1 MESTDILEE
10 NEIWRNVT
18 LSEFE
23 HFFMVS
29 NFGRVKNSVS
39 RKGVTK
45 GRVLGQ
51 KKKCGYF
58 KVMLSTGKE
67 RTLQRVARLVA
78 LAFIPNPDNKQEVN
92 HINGI
97 KTDNRIKNLEWCTH
111 SENMKHAAE
120 TRLMNHPIH
129 SEEYKEEMSV
139 KLKKCWMNQYSR
151 GDKE

>member
-39 RKGVTK
+39 RKGVTN
-45 GRVLGQ
+45 GRILGQ

-58 KVMLSTGKE
+58 KVVLSTGKE
-67 RTLQRVARLVA
+67 RTLQRIARLVA
-78 LAFIPNPDNKQEVN
+78 LAFIPNPDDKPEVN

-97 KTDNRIKNLEWCTH
+97 KTDNRSDNLRWCTQK
-111 SENMKHAAE
+111 ENVIHAWNSGLS
-120 TRLMNHPIH
+120 TPNTGNRKRRIP
-129 SEEYKEEMSV
+129 K
-139 KLKKCWMNQYSR
+139 
-151 GDKE
+151 